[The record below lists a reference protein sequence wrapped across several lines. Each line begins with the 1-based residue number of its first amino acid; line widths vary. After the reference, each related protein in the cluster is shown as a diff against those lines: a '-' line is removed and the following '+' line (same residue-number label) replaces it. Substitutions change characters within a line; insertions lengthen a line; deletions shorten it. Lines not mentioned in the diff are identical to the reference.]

1 MADPGLTV
9 IVGFYNLADLAP
21 TTLASIGRAI
31 DARVRVLLIDDGSG
45 DRTPDLLA
53 RAARELP
60 GARMIRH
67 DHPLGASAVRNR
79 GVAETETA
87 YLTFL
92 DGDDY
97 VAPGYFGALLDDI
110 TAKAVPML
118 RCDHVVVTGRD
129 RVIRRIPSQLRQGRT
144 GSPRTQIL
152 PAAQQTSIDH
162 PYAWAGIYHREL
174 AEAGLLTFDEH
185 LHTAEDRPW
194 IWRLHL
200 AVPQMAIAEP
210 VGLFYRRDLPGS
222 LSRVVD
228 SRQFDFVPAMEQA
241 IALVLAD
248 PEADRF
254 LPKVLRRYCE
264 LTLRHLSLLS
274 RYPRPLRRSFLGLV
288 GGSLARC
295 PQPALDDV
303 LAELAPERRSR
314 LTRLIAE
321 HTPQESR

>member
-1 MADPGLTV
+1 MSEPALTV
-9 IVGFYNLADLAP
+9 IVGFYNLQELAP
-21 TTLASIGRAI
+21 TTLGSLGRAI
-31 DARVRVLLIDDGSG
+31 DDRVQVLLIDDGSA
-45 DRTPDLLA
+45 DRTPELLA
-53 RAARELP
+53 GAVRRLP

-67 DHPLGASAVRNR
+67 EHPLGASAVRNR
-79 GVAETETA
+79 GVAESDTA
-87 YLTFL
+87 YVTFL

-97 VAPGYFGALLDDI
+97 VAPGYFPALLDNI
-110 TAKAVPML
+110 TALGVPML

-129 RVIRRIPSQLRQGRT
+129 RVIRRIPSDLRQGRT

-152 PAAQQTSIDH
+152 PADQQTSIDH
-162 PYAWAGIYHREL
+162 PYAWAGIYHRDL
-174 AEAGLLTFDEH
+174 ADAGLLTFDEH

-200 AVPQMAIAEP
+200 AVGQMAIADP

-241 IALVLAD
+241 IALVAAD
-248 PEADRF
+248 ADADRF

-288 GGSLARC
+288 AGSLARA
-295 PQPALDDV
+295 PQPHFDTV
-303 LAELAPERRSR
+303 LAQLAPERRSR

-321 HTPQESR
+321 HKPQEAR